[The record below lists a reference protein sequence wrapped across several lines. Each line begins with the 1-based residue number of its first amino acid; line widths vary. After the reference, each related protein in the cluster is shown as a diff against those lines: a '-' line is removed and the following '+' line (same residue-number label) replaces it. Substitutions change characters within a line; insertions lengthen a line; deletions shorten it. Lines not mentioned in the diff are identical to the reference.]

1 MEVLQIDITGKLAH
15 FRKYY
20 ANNTAMSFSI
30 PPRTTV
36 IGMLAGILGRPRD
49 TYYEEFGSDRI
60 RIGMSVLTPLK
71 KTFHRLNML
80 SVKGKGDLNG
90 SGGRIQTPFEVVSGF
105 DISRDLVTY
114 RVFVSC
120 TDSGVDTFEALKMA
134 LLLREHRF
142 ALTFGTANFTASVS
156 AFSIYKRAD
165 IQEITPIGW
174 VSIHSVVPSR
184 FIEKID
190 FDPDRSPDSMEMIEE
205 ELLPADFVANQNR
218 ELKKMVRAL
227 FSTSSKEM
235 RLQLNSPYYRL
246 SAGEDN
252 QHIVFIE

>member
-36 IGMLAGILGRPRD
+36 IGMLAGMLGRPRD
-49 TYYEEFGSDRI
+49 TYYEEFASDRI
-60 RIGMSVLTPLK
+60 RIGISVLTPLK

-80 SVKGKGDLNG
+80 SVKRKGDLNG
-90 SGGRIQTPFEVVSGF
+90 SGGRIQTPFEVMSGF
-105 DISRDLVTY
+105 DISRDMVTY

-120 TDSGVDTFEALKMA
+120 TDSGTDTFEALKMV
-134 LLLREHRF
+134 LRLKEHRF

-156 AFSIYKRAD
+156 AFSIYERAD
-165 IQEITPIGW
+165 IQEIMPVGW
-174 VSIHSVVPSR
+174 VSIHSAVPSG

-190 FDPDRSPDSMEMIEE
+190 FDPDRSPDSLEMIEE
-205 ELLPADFVANQNR
+205 ELLPADFVANHDR
-218 ELKKMVRAL
+218 ELMKMVRVL

-246 SAGEDN
+246 SAGGET